1 MSSALLSSSL
11 RGTAVPQACVKAQ
24 RQTHRARCVSCTASY
39 NHRRNPWYGSE
50 GSDQQR
56 RQQEAFQQAFKAF
69 AGPLSVGIS
78 VNEEEVKNVMKS
90 LQEAVQATW
99 GTSYGTADSAGS
111 PSSSTATST
120 GTSTSPATAPEAGR
134 SGLWFPVDVR
144 ESESAYMY
152 IADCPGLSK
161 TDIQV
166 QVDKDRNLVV
176 SGERKFKRPEDVQ
189 AWEAHQTERRQGSF
203 SRKFK
208 LPTNADTSKIYA
220 KTVDGVLTITIKKE
234 APNTDQTSIPVY

>member
-1 MSSALLSSSL
+1 M
-11 RGTAVPQACVKAQ
+11 TAQ
-24 RQTHRARCVSCTASY
+24 RQTHRARCVTCTASY
-39 NHRRNPWYGSE
+39 NHRRNPWYGPE
-50 GSDQQR
+50 GSEQQR
-56 RQQEAFQQAFKAF
+56 RQQEAFQRAFKAF

-78 VNEEEVKNVMKS
+78 VNEEEVKNMMKS
-90 LQEAVQATW
+90 FQDAVQATW
-99 GTSYGTADSAGS
+99 GASYGGADSAGT
-111 PSSSTATST
+111 PSSSTGTDT
-120 GTSTSPATAPEAGR
+120 GPATGPSTAPQAANR
-134 SGLWFPVDVR
+134 SGLWFPVDVS

-189 AWEAHQTERRQGSF
+189 SWEAHQTERRQGSF

-220 KTVDGVLTITIKKE
+220 KTVDGVLTITIKKQ
-234 APNTDQTSIPVY
+234 ASSTDQTSIPVY